1 MIFCKRYEMK
11 EEHTELWITKKL
23 LSMKTHVYIGE
34 ELRMNIND
42 KVQVAHHLQL
52 NLVLHLL
59 IAGAEERQGTI
70 IDSMNL
76 IHYSSGCTK
85 L

>member
-1 MIFCKRYEMK
+1 MMK
-11 EEHTELWITKKL
+11 KP
-23 LSMKTHVYIGE
+23 LSIKTHVCIGE
-34 ELRMNIND
+34 EFKLNIND
-42 KVQVAHHLQL
+42 KVQVAYHLQL

-59 IAGAEERQGTI
+59 IAGAEERQGAI